1 MFRSIRLFITAA
13 LTLMIAACTSTLP
26 EGGEMRYARWLTMG
40 DSTATVLNP
49 WRPGEVLHSYPLPQA
64 GEAYSRAV
72 SATSLHAYLAYRLGA
87 LDHLAG
93 VMDADYIVAPEL
105 KAAIATKAPAST
117 ESATKAPAS
126 TESATKAPA
135 STESVPKAPASTES
149 VPPFPAVDGG
159 ATLADM
165 GSSQSPNLERIKAA
179 GADLIFASPFENAGY
194 GQLETLGIPIVEC
207 ADYMEATPLG
217 RAEWMR
223 FYGRLLGRAEKAD
236 SLFAAEEEAY
246 ATLCSLRRVAEPQ
259 PQIAPQ
265 ASPHLPTLLLGKRS
279 GQAWY
284 VPGGQSYLGTLLHD
298 ADAHYVFAD
307 EASTGSVPLDFEAV
321 YSRAKDADLWL
332 ITYAAPP
339 AEDGTFVPLTYAAL
353 AAEDERYAQFRA
365 FREHHIWACNTLE
378 VPYYDALPWTPAAL
392 LRDVILIAHPERF
405 PGEKPHY
412 FRPLE

>member
-1 MFRSIRLFITAA
+1 MPSFRLIISL
-13 LTLMIAACTSTLP
+13 LCGLVMAACTPAVPTD
-26 EGGEMRYARWLTMG
+26 EGALRYARWLTLT
-40 DSTATVLNP
+40 DTTATVLNP
-49 WRPGEVLHSYPLPQA
+49 WRPGEVLHRYTLEPCR
-64 GEAYSRAV
+64 RAV
-72 SATSLHAYLAYRLGA
+72 SATSLHACLAHRLGA
-87 LDHLAG
+87 IDRIVG

-105 KAAIATKAPAST
+105 RAALDT
-117 ESATKAPAS
+117 ESATPAAPPAS
-126 TESATKAPA
+126 PLATAASPPATTPSA
-135 STESVPKAPASTES
+135 
-149 VPPFPAVDGG
+149 AVDGR
-159 ATLADM
+159 AAIADM

-194 GQLETLGIPIVEC
+194 GALETLGIPIVEC

-223 FYGRLLGRAEKAD
+223 FYGRLLGRAEQAD
-236 SLFAAEEEAY
+236 SLFAAEEAAY
-246 ATLCSLRRVAEPQ
+246 SALCSLRRVAEPRSH
-259 PQIAPQ
+259 PSSKTTA
-265 ASPHLPTLLLGKRS
+265 AVNPTVLLGKRG

-339 AEDGTFVPLTYAAL
+339 AADGTFAPMTYADL
-353 AAEDERYAQFRA
+353 AAEDERYSQFRA
-365 FREHHIWACNTLE
+365 FREHHVWACNTLAL
-378 VPYYDALPWTPAAL
+378 PYYDVLPWSPSVL

-405 PGEKPHY
+405 PGEKPRY

>member
-1 MFRSIRLFITAA
+1 MFRPIRLFIAAA
-13 LTLMIAACTSTLP
+13 LALMIAACTSTLP
-26 EGGEMRYARWLTMG
+26 EGGELRYARWLTMG

-49 WRPGEVLHSYPLPQA
+49 WRSGEVLHSYPLPLA

-87 LDHLAG
+87 LDRLAG

-105 KAAIATKAPAST
+105 KAAIGS
-117 ESATKAPAS
+117 SM
-126 TESATKAPA
+126 
-135 STESVPKAPASTES
+135 
-149 VPPFPAVDGG
+149 
-159 ATLADM
+159 DM

-179 GADLIFASPFENAGY
+179 GSDLIFASPFENAGY
-194 GQLETLGIPIVEC
+194 GPLETLGIPIVEC
-207 ADYMEATPLG
+207 ADYMEDSPLG

-265 ASPHLPTLLLGKRS
+265 ASPQLPALLLGKRS

-284 VPGGQSYLGTLLHD
+284 VPGGQSYLGRLLDD
-298 ADAHYVFAD
+298 ADTQYVFAD
-307 EASTGSVPLDFEAV
+307 EATTGSVPLDFETV

-332 ITYAAPP
+332 ITYAAPSG
-339 AEDGTFVPLTYAAL
+339 ADGTFAPFTYAAL
-353 AAEDERYAQFRA
+353 AAEDERYAQFRP
-365 FREHHIWACNTLE
+365 FRDHHVWACNTLE
-378 VPYYDALPWTPAAL
+378 VPYYDALPWSPSTL
-392 LRDVILIAHPERF
+392 LRDVILIAHPDRF
-405 PGEKPHY
+405 PGEKPRF